1 MDRLDALN
9 TFVSVAELRGFAS
22 AARRLGLSRPAV
34 TRQVASLEAWLG
46 TRLLQRTTRKVA
58 LTDAGARF
66 LERVRRIL
74 SDLAEAEDVARADR
88 SKPTGRLVVSAPHLF
103 GRLHVAPA
111 MCAYLARYPAVVGEL
126 MLADRLV
133 NLVEEGVDLAV
144 RIGQLA
150 DSSLVMRLVG
160 HTRRVV
166 VASPGYL
173 SRRGTPRR
181 PVDLERHDLIQFT
194 GVSPGAEWRF
204 VRKRGEVRAP
214 LSPRFLTNSADAAIA
229 HAERD
234 GGLTMVLAYQ
244 VVDLLREGRLRV
256 VLQGFEPAPLPIQ
269 LIYPSSR
276 LLSAKVKAF
285 AELVTTTCNWEFEG
299 HRLHSAP

>member
-1 MDRLDALN
+1 MDRIDALN
-9 TFVSVAELRGFAS
+9 TFVAVAELRGFAP

-34 TRQVASLEAWLG
+34 TRLVASLEAWLG

-88 SKPTGRLVVSAPHLF
+88 SEPTGHLVVSAPHLF
-103 GRLHVAPA
+103 GRLHVAPL

-126 MLADRLV
+126 LLADRLV

-166 VASPGYL
+166 VGAPGYL

-181 PVDLERHDLIQFT
+181 PGDLERHDLIQFT
-194 GVSPGAEWRF
+194 GVSPVAEWRF
-204 VRKRGEVRAP
+204 TKRRDEVRAP
-214 LSPRFLTNSADAAIA
+214 ISPRFLTNSADAAIA
-229 HAERD
+229 LAERG

-244 VVDLLREGRLRV
+244 VVDSLREGRLQV
-256 VLQGFEPAPLPIQ
+256 VLQGFEPAPFPIQ
-269 LIYPSSR
+269 LIYPSGR

-285 AELVTTTCNWEFEG
+285 AELVTTTCSWEFEG
-299 HRLHSAP
+299 R